1 MRACLRSFVRG
12 ADEAT
17 QRPENR
23 NSDLSIRF
31 PYHRPSPLAEVFPNK
46 LSYQKKDLEPLF
58 KRLDQANMRKFLSS
72 FTAFRTRYYR
82 SETGAQS
89 QKFLLGQ
96 VEQIAASNKDLKIDV
111 REFKHPWGQNS
122 IIARFEPESSGH
134 DLSGNSTNGI
144 VILGA
149 HQGEYTAF
157 S

>member
-1 MRACLRSFVRG
+1 MRACFQSFVR
-12 ADEAT
+12 ASDQALLR
-17 QRPENR
+17 QKPEI
-23 NSDLSIRF
+23 LTF
-31 PYHRPSPLAEVFPNK
+31 PWAFFRTIRPSPLAEVFPNT

-96 VEQIAASNKDLKIDV
+96 VEQIAASNKDLKVDV
-111 REFKHPWGQNS
+111 REFKHPWGQHS
-122 IIARFEPESSGH
+122 IIARFEPEGH
-134 DLSGNSTNGI
+134 DLSGNSTDGI

-149 HQGEYTAF
+149 HQGEYTV
-157 S
+157 